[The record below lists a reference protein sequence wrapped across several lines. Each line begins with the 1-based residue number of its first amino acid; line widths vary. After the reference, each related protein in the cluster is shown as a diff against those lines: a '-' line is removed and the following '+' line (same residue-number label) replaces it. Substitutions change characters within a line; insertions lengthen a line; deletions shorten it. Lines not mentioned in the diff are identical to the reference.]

1 MVKVGFEQ
9 MVVKS
14 WFLRVVYNVSR
25 LKEFVKEKML
35 LCRTFF
41 DRSSRSPLL
50 SGLFFLKTFADLFCG
65 IFDDPK
71 GE

>member
-1 MVKVGFEQ
+1 MLKVVIGQ

-25 LKEFVKEKML
+25 LKEFVKENLL

-41 DRSSRSPLL
+41 DRSSGSPLL
-50 SGLFFLKTFADLFCG
+50 SGLFLLKTFADLFCG